1 MSQEFYVYVYK
12 RPDGVPFYVGKG
24 VLRRVYSLSPSRRT
38 KHFMNVVA
46 KYGRDNILLEYLKCG
61 SEEEAFAWE
70 VRLIEAYRR
79 ESVNLINITNGGE
92 GVSGRKATPRMRE
105 NLAKWQGAYASLSE
119 DAKQRILD
127 GLARGRAKNAEWR
140 KTEAGIAHNQRL
152 QELGKLNLAIAR
164 RPKLIICACCGAET
178 VKYNVNARCCSKL
191 CQQRERRSRGGK

>member
-46 KYGRDNILLEYLKCG
+46 KYGRDNILLEYLKCS
-61 SEEEAFAWE
+61 SEGEAFAWE

-127 GLARGRAKNAEWR
+127 GLAKGRVKTAEWR
-140 KTEAGIAHNQRL
+140 KTEAGAAHQERL
-152 QELGKLNLAIAR
+152 KELGKLNLAETR
-164 RPKLIICACCGAET
+164 KTRLIVCAQCGAEAA
-178 VKYNVNARCCSKL
+178 KHSLRARWCSKL
-191 CQQRERRSRGGK
+191 CGQRNRRARGGK